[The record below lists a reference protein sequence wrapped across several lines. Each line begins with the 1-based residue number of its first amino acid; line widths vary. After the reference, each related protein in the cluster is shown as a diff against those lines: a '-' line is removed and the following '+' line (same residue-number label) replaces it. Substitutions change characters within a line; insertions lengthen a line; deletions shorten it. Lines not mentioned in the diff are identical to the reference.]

1 MAVRSFTPVQ
11 LIVFSCLIEVLS
23 MMSLSTFP
31 SLIPVFRTE
40 WGISNAEAGAI
51 SGLFF
56 AGELLAVMVL
66 SALTDRMDA
75 KPIFIASL
83 VLSAAAAFGFMLS
96 YDVWSGGFWRLLQ
109 GIALGG
115 TYMPGLKILTDH
127 LPITHRARG
136 TSFYTAV
143 YYLAAGLSYF
153 VTLEAEPL
161 IGWQWTFGLSGLG
174 PMIAVIL
181 AFRMIPASPPPAQR
195 PDTALFD
202 YRPVLRN
209 RRALGLSILYAL
221 HNMELIAFSS
231 WLIPFFVYS
240 QSIQSPGSWG
250 VDLNLGSIAA
260 LVSLIAL
267 PASVIGNEI
276 AQRIGRQVV
285 IVAVMLASA
294 AIAVSFGLLGSSAFV
309 ILTIVAFLYSISI
322 AADSSTISAGL
333 VHVAD
338 PRYKGTTISL
348 YSIIGFTG
356 AALGPIIFGIAL
368 DLGGGEGNATAW
380 VIAFSTIAALG
391 LLGPIALWRLVGFK
405 SIDP

>member
-1 MAVRSFTPVQ
+1 
-11 LIVFSCLIEVLS
+11 
-23 MMSLSTFP
+23 
-31 SLIPVFRTE
+31 
-40 WGISNAEAGAI
+40 
-51 SGLFF
+51 
-56 AGELLAVMVL
+56 MVL

-75 KPIFIASL
+75 KLIFIASL
-83 VLSAAAAFGFMLS
+83 VLSAVAAFGFMLS
-96 YDVWSGGFWRLLQ
+96 YGVWSGGFWRLMQ

-127 LPITHRARG
+127 LPTAHRARG
-136 TSFYTAV
+136 TSFYTAT

-174 PMIAVIL
+174 PLIAVFL
-181 AFRMIPASPPPAQR
+181 AFWMIPASPPPAIR

-209 RRALGLSILYAL
+209 RRVLGLSILYGL

-240 QSIQSPGSWG
+240 QGIQGPGSWG
-250 VDLNLGSIAA
+250 ADLNLGSVAA
-260 LVSLIAL
+260 LVSIVAL

-276 AQRIGRQVV
+276 AQRIGRQ
-285 IVAVMLASA
+285 AVMIAVMIASA
-294 AIAVSFGLLGSSAFV
+294 FIAVSFGLLGSGAFV
-309 ILTIVAFLYSISI
+309 ALAIAAFVYSMSI
-322 AADSSTISAGL
+322 AADSSTISAA
-333 VHVAD
+333 VIHVAE

-356 AALGPIIFGIAL
+356 AAMGPIIFGIAL
-368 DLGGGEGNATAW
+368 DLGGGGGNGTAW
-380 VIAFSTIAALG
+380 VIAFSTIAAIG
-391 LLGPIALWRLVGFK
+391 LLGPIALWRLVGFQP
-405 SIDP
+405 IDP